1 MTPIRI
7 ARRLAMA
14 TMVVHLAAGAA
25 TAQQVHRLE
34 ATPKTVTFGY
44 YDPAVPPA
52 IQIRSGDIVDLH
64 TFIANGYPR
73 LKSAGLTAAKTEPGL
88 IAIDDALRPG
98 KGEGAHFLTGPIFV
112 ATAEPGDMLQIDILN
127 IRLSSDY
134 AFNGFSAG
142 GGALPGEFDH
152 SAGKLIWLDRQHM
165 TAKFAPGVVLPLAPF
180 FGSIGVASATG
191 RVSSRAPGLFG
202 GNLDNRDLVAGSTLF
217 LPVQVAGAL
226 VSIGDG
232 HAGQGQGEVDGAALE
247 TSLDGRFRFT
257 VRKDLHAQA
266 PRAETATDYISMGL
280 AENLADAAKMAVREM
295 VAFLVDVKHL
305 SRDDAYMLCSV
316 AGNLV
321 VTQVVDG
328 TIGAHMLLPKSIFR
342 PGASR

>member
-1 MTPIRI
+1 MRMIEI
-7 ARRLAMA
+7 ARCLGAA
-14 TMVVHLAAGAA
+14 TIAVHFGATLA
-25 TAQQVHRLE
+25 TAQQEHRLE
-34 ATPKTVTFGY
+34 ATPQTATFGY

-52 IQIRSGDIVDLH
+52 LRIRSGDIVDLH

-73 LKSAGLTAAKTEPGL
+73 LEAAGLTIDKIEPGL
-88 IAIDDALRPG
+88 IAIDDALRPT
-98 KGEGAHFLTGPIFV
+98 KGEGAHFLTGPVFV
-112 ATAEPGDMLQIDILN
+112 ATAAPGDVLQIDILDVQ
-127 IRLSSDY
+127 LSSAY
-134 AFNGFSAG
+134 AFNGFRRDG
-142 GGALPGEFDH
+142 GILANELDH
-152 SAGKLIWLDRQHM
+152 DAGKLIWLDRRHM
-165 TAKFAPGVVLPLAPF
+165 TAQFAPGIVLPLSPF
-180 FGSIGVASATG
+180 FGSIGVAPATG

-257 VRKDLHAQA
+257 VRKDLHGKA
-266 PRAETATDYISMGL
+266 PRAETPTAYISMGL
-280 AENLADAAKMAVREM
+280 DENLPEAAKMAVREM
-295 VAFLVDVKHL
+295 IEFLVDVKHL

-321 VTQVVDG
+321 VTQVVDATVG
-328 TIGAHMLLPKSIFR
+328 VHMLLPKSIFKAA
-342 PGASR
+342 PSR

>member
-1 MTPIRI
+1 MRAIGM
-7 ARRLAMA
+7 ARRLGVA
-14 TMVVHLAAGAA
+14 TMVVHFAATGA

-44 YDPAVPPA
+44 YDPAAPPA
-52 IQIRSGDIVDLH
+52 LRIRSGDIVDLH

-73 LKSAGLTAAKTEPGL
+73 LKDAGLTADKIEPGL

-98 KGEGAHFLTGPIFV
+98 KGEGAHFLTGPVFV
-112 ATAEPGDMLQIDILN
+112 ENAAPGDMLQIDILN
-127 IRLSSDY
+127 IRLSSEY
-134 AFNGFSAG
+134 AFNGFRRDS
-142 GGALPGEFDH
+142 GALPGEFDH
-152 SAGKLIWLDRQHM
+152 DAGKLIWLDRQHM

-180 FGSIGVASATG
+180 FGSIGVAPATG

-257 VRKDLHAQA
+257 VRKDLHGKA

-280 AENLADAAKMAVREM
+280 DENLGEAAKMAVREM
-295 VAFLVDVKHL
+295 IAFLVDVKHL
-305 SRDDAYMLCSV
+305 SHDDAYMLCSV

-328 TIGAHMLLPKSIFR
+328 TVGAHMQLPKSIFK
-342 PGASR
+342 PSASR